1 MIGAVSVAYR
11 AARLFDGRSEH
22 VVRDGTVVVDGD
34 LIAYAGPT
42 SGAPQAAE
50 TVDLGDA
57 TLLPGLIDA
66 HVHLVWSAGRLPHAL
81 VAEESEALTVL
92 RCAVNLRR
100 QLAAGVT
107 TVRDVGSSRG
117 VAIDM
122 ARAVELGLTAGP
134 RIVAAGRAMAMT
146 GGHAHYL
153 GSEVDGADEVRKAVR
168 QEIKRGAGC
177 IKLMAS
183 GGVYGASEEVGNP
196 QLTVEEMRAGVDEA
210 HKAGRKVTAH
220 AYSQAAVGNALEAGV
235 DCLEHGSF
243 LERDQVDRIARDGVW
258 LVPTLSV
265 YQAMYAAGDE
275 LGTPDY
281 LQRKTEQVIR
291 ASRDSFRSVLEG
303 GVRVAAGTDCGAPG
317 HPHGVIAHELQAMV
331 EYGATPLQ
339 ALRAVTANA
348 AELLD
353 VDAEVGTLEA
363 GKRADLVAV
372 AEDPLSEIRAVSA
385 VRLVVQAGRPL

>member
-1 MIGAVSVAYR
+1 MSVAYR
-11 AARLFDGRSEH
+11 AARLFDGRSDAG
-22 VVRDGTVVVDGD
+22 VVDGTVVVDGE

-42 SGAPQAAE
+42 SGAPQASE

-81 VAEESEALTVL
+81 VAEEGEALTVL
-92 RCAVNLRR
+92 RCAANLRR

-107 TVRDVGSSRG
+107 TVRDVGSSG
-117 VAIDM
+117 GLAIDL
-122 ARAVELGLTAGP
+122 ARAVERGVVDGP
-134 RIVAAGRAMAMT
+134 RVVAAGRAMAMT

-168 QEIKRGAGC
+168 QELKRGADC

-183 GGVYGASEEVGNP
+183 GGVYGAREEVGNP

-220 AYSQAAVGNALEAGV
+220 AYSSAAVANALAAGV

-243 LERDQVDRIARDGVW
+243 LEREHVDQMARERIW

-265 YQAMYAAGDE
+265 YRAMYAASE
-275 LGTPDY
+275 RLGTPDY
-281 LQRKTEQVIR
+281 LQRKTEQVMR
-291 ASRDSFRSVLEG
+291 ASRDSFRIACEG
-303 GVRVAAGTDCGAPG
+303 GLRIAAGTDCGAPG
-317 HPHGVIAHELQAMV
+317 HPHGVIARELQAMV
-331 EYGATPLQ
+331 DYGATPLQ
-339 ALRAVTANA
+339 ALRAATASA
-348 AELLD
+348 AELLGLAD
-353 VDAEVGTLEA
+353 EVGSLEQ
-363 GKRADLVAV
+363 GKRADIVAL
-372 AEDPLSEIRAVSA
+372 AENPLEEIRAVSD